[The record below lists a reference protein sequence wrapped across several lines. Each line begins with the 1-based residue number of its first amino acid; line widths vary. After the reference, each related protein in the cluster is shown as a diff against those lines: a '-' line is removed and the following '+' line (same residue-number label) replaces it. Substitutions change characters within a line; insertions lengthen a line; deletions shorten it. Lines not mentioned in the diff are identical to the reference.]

1 VEKPLAEEEKAE
13 LKELTYRFDRKKDE
27 MAKMYEEAAAE
38 QEQRDRD
45 RRRRPRPNDQH
56 ELQDSP

>member
-13 LKELTYRFDRKKDE
+13 LKELTYRFDWFARKMDE

-38 QEQRDRD
+38 QRDRD
-45 RRRRPRPNDQH
+45 SSRRRRPRPN
-56 ELQDSP
+56 EFLA

>member
-13 LKELTYRFDRKKDE
+13 LKELTYRFDRFAKKRDE

-38 QEQRDRD
+38 QRDRN
-45 RRRRPRPNDQH
+45 RRRRPRPND
-56 ELQDSP
+56 S